1 MKKSNLYFCI
11 FLLVTFVMLSCEQ
24 NSNPNYERNLESTQK
39 FFNYIK
45 ENDGLEK
52 MISML
57 SPDIQHQSPTY
68 DGKIRN
74 YNERIEELSGYFNGF
89 KNLNFEAKTWLPNTD
104 KDGNLTGGVRTYGT
118 WTGEFLQTGK
128 KISLNSFHYYN
139 YNEQGKIIS
148 SGDFFDASGLL
159 YAVADE
165 QIHVVEMTINGK
177 DKAESIDFMK
187 YYSKIMK
194 EREPHV
200 LGWKFFESGKNKI
213 TLIERYFNEQAW
225 FNHLENV
232 SPGGISEEDF
242 KKFLDFFSVD
252 KITVYGD
259 ASDNLKNT
267 FKSIG
272 FSVDYEPL
280 NAGFSR

>member
-89 KNLNFEAKTWLPNTD
+89 KNLNFRSYKPSL
-104 KDGNLTGGVRTYGT
+104 L
-118 WTGEFLQTGK
+118 
-128 KISLNSFHYYN
+128 ISTF
-139 YNEQGKIIS
+139 Q
-148 SGDFFDASGLL
+148 
-159 YAVADE
+159 
-165 QIHVVEMTINGK
+165 
-177 DKAESIDFMK
+177 
-187 YYSKIMK
+187 K
-194 EREPHV
+194 E
-200 LGWKFFESGKNKI
+200 
-213 TLIERYFNEQAW
+213 
-225 FNHLENV
+225 
-232 SPGGISEEDF
+232 
-242 KKFLDFFSVD
+242 
-252 KITVYGD
+252 
-259 ASDNLKNT
+259 
-267 FKSIG
+267 
-272 FSVDYEPL
+272 
-280 NAGFSR
+280 